1 MLVGWLFIKFNEVCV
16 CVCVHVCVCV
26 RKNIKTN
33 LLTIRYLLAVDISQF
48 CLLELFILMN

>member
-1 MLVGWLFIKFNEVCV
+1 M
-16 CVCVHVCVCV
+16 CVHVCVCV
-26 RKNIKTN
+26 RMRKNIKTN